1 MSSYDRG
8 ISVIQEGFVLSTV
21 KIEIEDGEFREY
33 ENGITVGD
41 VIRDIHGRKSGVV
54 ATLIDGIEKDMSTVL
69 ESDCKIEPIH
79 GESDAGLY
87 ILRHSC
93 AHLLAQAVTQLYP
106 DAKPTIGPPI
116 EHGFYYDFFMQ
127 PVGDEELKKIEEQ
140 MKEIMKKNLPIV
152 REEHTNDSLRKMFG
166 GNKFKTE
173 IMDDKIGHEVGST
186 AYRQGEFVDLC
197 RGPHVE
203 STSQIRWFKLTSSS
217 QAYWRAD
224 SKRES
229 LTRIYG
235 MCYATKEGL
244 RNREKQIQE
253 AAKRDH
259 KKIGREMELYMID
272 EMIGKGLPVWLPN
285 GEILKSS
292 IEAFAIKTEEEYGY
306 QRVTTPV
313 LGKKQ
318 LFEASGHLPHY
329 AEGMYPP
336 MEMDDGIYYL
346 KAMNCPM
353 HHLIYRN
360 KKRSYRD
367 LPLRIAEYG
376 TVYRNEMSG
385 TLAGLLRVRML
396 SMNDAHIYCTL
407 EQVAQEFAN
416 NIKMVQDYYSAFGFE
431 DYYFRLSLWDSE
443 NTEKYIDQPENWEA
457 TQNHLRKILDD
468 LGVSYIESIGEA
480 AFYGPK
486 VDIQFTTTI
495 GREESMSTIQLDF
508 AAKER
513 FGLKYTDETGME
525 NGEVFVIHR
534 APLSTHERFV
544 AFLTEHWSGNFPT
557 WLSPIQ
563 VQIITISEKHKK
575 YAKMVSEKLLKSGI
589 RVKIDDSDNTIG
601 KKIRLHRKMRPA
613 YMAIIGDEESE
624 NMTISVRA
632 RNGLQRNGIPL
643 DEFVQEIEKEIYNR
657 KTTLDIVP
665 EE

>member
-33 ENGITVGD
+33 ETGITAGD

-79 GESDAGLY
+79 GESDSGLY

-624 NMTISVRA
+624 NMAISVRA

-643 DEFVQEIEKEIYNR
+643 DEFVQEIEKEINTR